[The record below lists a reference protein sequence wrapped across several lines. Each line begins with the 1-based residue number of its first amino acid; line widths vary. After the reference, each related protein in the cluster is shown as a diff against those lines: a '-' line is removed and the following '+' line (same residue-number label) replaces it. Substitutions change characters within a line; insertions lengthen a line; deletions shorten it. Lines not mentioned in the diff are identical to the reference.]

1 MKGGG
6 TEIERYFTFER
17 NSSSKKKNLDLIL
30 KFKTEKRADAL
41 GN

>member
-6 TEIERYFTFER
+6 TEIERYLTFER

-30 KFKTEKRADAL
+30 KFKTEKRPDAL